1 MTLKANSKRI
11 LDIIASQP
19 GINQTEAYKQVHPT
33 ASDNTARNNASQL
46 MKKPEAQIYLQKHI
60 EKAKN
65 TIVELLDSEKDEIRL
80 KSADSIL
87 DRSLGKA
94 TQRVQVQ
101 SEQVS
106 ININMTASQEPTGVD
121 NVAQ

>member
-106 ININMTASQEPTGVD
+106 ININMTASQELTGTE
-121 NVAQ
+121 QE

>member
-19 GINQTEAYKQVHPT
+19 GINQADAYRQVHPT

-46 MKKPEAQIYLQKHI
+46 MKKPEAQLYLQKHI
-60 EKAKN
+60 DKAKE
-65 TIVELLDSEKDEIRL
+65 TIVSLLDSEKDEIRL

-94 TQRVQVQ
+94 TQRLEVQ

-106 ININMTASQEPTGVD
+106 ININMTASQEPTGIE
-121 NVAQ
+121 QE

>member
-46 MKKPEAQIYLQKHI
+46 MKKPEAQVYLQKHI

-106 ININMTASQEPTGVD
+106 ININMTASQEPTGTE
-121 NVAQ
+121 QE

>member
-19 GINQTEAYKQVHPT
+19 GINQADAYRQVHPT

>member
-1 MTLKANSKRI
+1 MTLKPNSKKI

-19 GINQTEAYKQVHPT
+19 GINQTDAYRQVHPT
-33 ASDNTARNNASQL
+33 AGDNSARSNAYKL
-46 MKKPEAQIYLQKHI
+46 MKKPDAQIYLQKHI
-60 EKAKN
+60 DKAKQ
-65 TIVELLDSEKDEIRL
+65 TVVALLDSDKDDIKL

-94 TQRVQVQ
+94 TQRVEMQ

-106 ININMTASQEPTGVD
+106 ININLTDSQ
-121 NVAQ
+121 